1 MVTRATESCVL
12 RRVHHLNIMLEHIGT
27 SYRPVSY
34 QLFDPQRFPNHY
46 NVVIFTTS
54 DATVAAHGDKQP
66 PGRVTSFAN
75 GAPHWSSS
83 SIPTVDAQRPGPQ
96 AEVMAPWPRA
106 ANVVAVAVASP
117 CGERHGVPRGLKT
130 AENGHGGASRR
141 FRRDSRPLRKSQGV
155 GPVSRGFLG
164 PFVGSVR
171 PWPAKKNGRAG
182 PYRLERGCARGAFK
196 FVVKITTV

>member
-1 MVTRATESCVL
+1 MTESVPKYCREKPSVM
-12 RRVHHLNIMLEHIGT
+12 RGSCAGSRGMMSASDNSRGSSVCGQRVRCEYCAHRIT
-27 SYRPVSY
+27 S
-34 QLFDPQRFPNHY
+34 
-46 NVVIFTTS
+46 IT
-54 DATVAAHGDKQP
+54 
-66 PGRVTSFAN
+66 N

>member
-1 MVTRATESCVL
+1 MTESVPKYCREKPSVM
-12 RRVHHLNIMLEHIGT
+12 RGSCAGSRGMMSASDNSRGSSVCGQRVRCE
-27 SYRPVSY
+27 YC
-34 QLFDPQRFPNHY
+34 
-46 NVVIFTTS
+46 
-54 DATVAAHGDKQP
+54 AH
-66 PGRVTSFAN
+66 RVTSFAN

-155 GPVSRGFLG
+155 GPVSRARLLRTLLWVRSAVASEKKTAAPG
-164 PFVGSVR
+164 PTGLS
-171 PWPAKKNGRAG
+171 
-182 PYRLERGCARGAFK
+182 EGA
-196 FVVKITTV
+196 